1 MSESEIDRVLE
12 IAAKLSSLRPQ
23 TQRFG
28 GVSGEA
34 GQVASNPASRPA
46 NPDAQAQSDKP
57 DEVAQESVRKNV
69 TLMSQSGAS
78 PRRTNIVESSVG
90 DVWPGAKG
98 RIARE
103 ETLRAALPAANRQEV
118 NVTAAAGAKPAG
130 ASQRQRPDRTAERE
144 EGADGPSPGGGSVLA
159 RSGQPGERGNTRE
172 AMQSSLPAL
181 RTAERPNWKP
191 ESTVPNGAKKLAV
204 PQAELAPL
212 PQLKVQRS
220 SATSISF
227 LVCVALPVI
236 AASIYYGFIA
246 SPQYLAEFRFSVTQ
260 SSPPAL
266 ASSGVPTF
274 GNGPSPISNGQIAN
288 TTVIAAAGSPLPGG
302 FSVTVSSQ
310 QNQIVVDYLLS
321 RQAVADLQERI
332 GVERLY
338 AKPEVDWWARFDD
351 GKPREKFVDYWRW
364 MVSANYDMITGLAT
378 AQVRAFAP
386 EDAQL
391 IADSLVKLSDE
402 LVNRIDMRPKQ
413 DFLKFAQ
420 EEYRRAEAS
429 LKTAHEALTNL
440 RDTETIV
447 DPNASAVAGNVQL
460 APTLKASLTQLQ
472 ATLNSLIERRL
483 DVNGPDVQV
492 LRSQIDAARDQ
503 LAQVEGEVSHTSDG
517 AVLANIIGGWEQLI
531 LDWQYAQTSLL
542 MSKQNLDQARA
553 LTGARTLYLTP
564 YVMPAKPESPTYP
577 LGTLW
582 TFLFGLTLFGAW
594 LAGLLI
600 VKAIKETN
608 QT

>member
-23 TQRFG
+23 AQRFG
-28 GVSGEA
+28 SVSGGA
-34 GQVASNPASRPA
+34 GQDASNPVARPA
-46 NPDAQAQSDKP
+46 NRDAQAQSDKP
-57 DEVAQESVRKNV
+57 DDVAQESLRKNV
-69 TLMSQSGAS
+69 TLLSQSGAS
-78 PRRTNIVESSVG
+78 PRRTNIVESSGG
-90 DVWPGAKG
+90 DAWPGAKG

-103 ETLRAALPAANRQEV
+103 ETLRAALPAANRPEV
-118 NVTAAAGAKPAG
+118 NVAAAAGAKPAG

-144 EGADGPSPGGGSVLA
+144 EGADGPSPGGGSVLT
-159 RSGQPGERGNTRE
+159 RSGQPGERGNTRK
-172 AMQSSLPAL
+172 AMQSSLPTL
-181 RTAERPNWKP
+181 RTAERPNWKR
-191 ESTVPNGAKKLAV
+191 ESTVPNGAEKLAV

-212 PQLKVQRS
+212 PQLKVKRS
-220 SATSISF
+220 FATSISF

-246 SPQYLAEFRFSVTQ
+246 SPQYVAEFRFSVTQ

-266 ASSGVPTF
+266 ASSGVPTV

-288 TTVIAAAGSPLPGG
+288 TTAIAAAGSPLPGG
-302 FSVTVSSQ
+302 FSVTAGSQ

-447 DPNASAVAGNVQL
+447 DPDTSAVAGNVQL
-460 APTLKASLTQLQ
+460 AATLKASLTQLQ
-472 ATLNSLIERRL
+472 AKLNSLIERRL
-483 DVNGPDVQV
+483 DLNGPNAQM

-582 TFLFGLTLFGAW
+582 TFLFGLTLFGTW

-600 VKAIKETN
+600 VKTIKEINRT
-608 QT
+608 

>member
-23 TQRFG
+23 AQRSG

-34 GQVASNPASRPA
+34 GQVASNPVARPA
-46 NPDAQAQSDKP
+46 NPGAQAQSDKP
-57 DEVAQESVRKNV
+57 DEVAQESLRKNV
-69 TLMSQSGAS
+69 TLLSQSGAS
-78 PRRTNIVESSVG
+78 PRRTNIVESSGG
-90 DVWPGAKG
+90 DAWPGAKA

-103 ETLRAALPAANRQEV
+103 ETLRAALPAANRREV
-118 NVTAAAGAKPAG
+118 NVAAAADAKPAG

-144 EGADGPSPGGGSVLA
+144 
-159 RSGQPGERGNTRE
+159 
-172 AMQSSLPAL
+172 QSSLPTL
-181 RTAERPNWKP
+181 RTAERPNWKR
-191 ESTVPNGAKKLAV
+191 ESTVPNGAEKLAV

-212 PQLKVQRS
+212 PQLKVKRS
-220 SATSISF
+220 FATSISF

-246 SPQYLAEFRFSVTQ
+246 SPQYVAEFRFSVTQ

-266 ASSGVPTF
+266 ASSGVPTV

-288 TTVIAAAGSPLPGG
+288 TTAIAAAGSPLPGG
-302 FSVTVSSQ
+302 FSVTGSSQ

-364 MVSANYDMITGLAT
+364 MVSANYDKITGLAT

-413 DFLKFAQ
+413 DFLTFAQ

-447 DPNASAVAGNVQL
+447 DPDTSAVAGNVQL
-460 APTLKASLTQLQ
+460 AATLKASLTQLQ

-483 DVNGPDVQV
+483 DVNGPNAQM

-582 TFLFGLTLFGAW
+582 TFLFGLTLFGTW

-600 VKAIKETN
+600 VKTIKEINRT
-608 QT
+608 